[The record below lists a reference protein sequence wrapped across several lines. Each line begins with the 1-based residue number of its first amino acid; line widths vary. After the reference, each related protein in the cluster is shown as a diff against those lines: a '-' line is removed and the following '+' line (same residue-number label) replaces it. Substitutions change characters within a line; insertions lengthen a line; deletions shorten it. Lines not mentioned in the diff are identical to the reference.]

1 MQITDGGTDS
11 SVVFTPGPTTRYKW
25 QASGPNPCPR
35 CQELDGQVRT
45 LDAWESSAMPGLHKH
60 CHCKLICVE
69 EVDSGWTFT
78 NHYTHIAGVYNIDG
92 SISHDPE
99 PPGPQHLSK
108 ANRLESEGAEDI
120 APVDKKPYPSQ
131 KGPQH
136 LSKRNREESEG
147 SEDNPPDD
155 TPKPD
160 PNTNYSTGF
169 HGQ

>member
-35 CQELDGQVRT
+35 CAELDGQVRT
-45 LDAWESSAMPGLHKH
+45 LESWQNSVMPGLHKH
-60 CHCKLICVE
+60 CHCRLVCTE
-69 EVDSGWTFT
+69 EVESGWMFADQLGHTGNAF
-78 NHYTHIAGVYNIDG
+78 NIDG

-108 ANRLESEGAEDI
+108 KNRQEAEGAEDV
-120 APVDKKPYPSQ
+120 APVDV
-131 KGPQH
+131 
-136 LSKRNREESEG
+136 
-147 SEDNPPDD
+147 
-155 TPKPD
+155 PD
-160 PNTNYSTGF
+160 PNINLSTGF